1 MSAVVE
7 LVKDVVGGV
16 GEAVGDIFEGAVEIV
31 EDVGGAIDDYVIQP
45 ILDDPLTAIAV
56 AAGAYYLGPM
66 LAPTL
71 GVPAGGA
78 VATGAGAAA
87 GSFASNV
94 AQGEDFDQALKEAAV
109 TGLTV
114 GATTAASNALFGP
127 DALGFDGDVAP
138 EVGVDIDAFGNAID
152 AGAGTNSYV
161 SGYQGPPAP
170 DFDFSGMSS
179 GANVQPPSYFPPDS
193 RYELSLDDFAPGETL
208 PGLDVTAPPVQPPSY
223 FPPDSRYELSLDDFA
238 PGETLPGVDAGPQ
251 APQSYFDQAMDE
263 IIKQNEPGFKAS
275 DFDLDAPL
283 PTDLT
288 GDIDFSR
295 IFEQPIPSDSFRL
308 GAPSGLGTV
317 GSVGGSFLDALPSFD
332 DLTSLDYYEG
342 IGGKAL
348 NYAMENPL
356 TVAGGALLLDA
367 ALSRP
372 DIPQPPVRRPNESDE
387 QFKKRLEL
395 YEYQRSQLPV
405 SNIENYGY
413 GAQQAFFTPSKFV
426 PIPRVDEVEGAANG
440 GLMSAS
446 PSYYRYGRPPTAMAM
461 GGRMIN
467 SPLAQYGHGGA
478 HGRSDDVPAVLSDG
492 EYVIDAETV
501 ALLGNGSVDAGANA
515 LDQMREEIRK
525 HKGKNLAQG
534 KISSDAQ
541 SPLSYL
547 KG

>member
-1 MSAVVE
+1 MSAVVN

-16 GEAVGDIFEGAVEIV
+16 AEAVGDVFEGAIDIV
-31 EDVGGAIDDYVIQP
+31 QDVGRAIDDYVWEP
-45 ILDDPLTAIAV
+45 IKNDPLTAIAT
-56 AAGAYYLGPM
+56 AAGAYFLGPM
-66 LAPTL
+66 IAPTL

-87 GSFASNV
+87 GNFASNV

-127 DALGFDGDVAP
+127 ETIGFEGDVAP
-138 EVGVDIDAFGNAID
+138 EVGVDIDAFGNPID
-152 AGAGTNSYV
+152 VGAGTNPYV
-161 SGYQGPPAP
+161 SGYDGPPAP
-170 DFDFSGMSS
+170 DFDFSGIS
-179 GANVQPPSYFPPDS
+179 GSPTPTNFNPPDS
-193 RYELSLDDFAPGETL
+193 LYELSLDN
-208 PGLDVTAPPVQPPSY
+208 
-223 FPPDSRYELSLDDFA
+223 FA
-238 PGETLPGVDAGPQ
+238 PGETLPGVDVGPQ
-251 APQSYFDQAMDE
+251 APQSYFDQIMSELDAADPRM
-263 IIKQNEPGFKAS
+263 QEPGFRRDVAPEIPPS
-275 DFDLDAPL
+275 YFDQTMYELNAADPRMQEPGFNVPEFAPDAPL

-295 IFEQPIPSDSFRL
+295 IFDPVPVSDSFRL

-317 GSVGGSFLDALPSFD
+317 GSVGGSFLDSLPSLD
-332 DLTSLDYYEG
+332 DLTNLDYYKG
-342 IGGKAL
+342 IGGTAL
-348 NYAMENPL
+348 DYALENPL
-356 TVAGGALLLDA
+356 TVVGGALLLDS
-367 ALSRP
+367 ALGGP
-372 DIPQPPVRRPNESDE
+372 KIPPPPVRRPNESDE

-413 GAQQAFFTPSKFV
+413 GAQQAFFTPSQFV

-461 GGRMIN
+461 GGRMIT
-467 SPLAQYGHGGA
+467 SPLTQYGHGGA

-534 KISSDAQ
+534 KISPDAQ
-541 SPLSYL
+541 SPLNYL

>member
-7 LVKDVVGGV
+7 LVKDVGG
-16 GEAVGDIFEGAVEIV
+16 GIAEAVGDVFEGAIDIV
-31 EDVGGAIDDYVIQP
+31 QDVGRAIDDYVWEP
-45 ILDDPLTAIAV
+45 IKNDPLTAIAT

-87 GSFASNV
+87 GNFASNV

-138 EVGVDIDAFGNAID
+138 EVGVDIDAFGNPID
-152 AGAGTNSYV
+152 AGAGTNPYV

-170 DFDFSGMSS
+170 DFDFSGMLA
-179 GANVQPPSYFPPDS
+179 GPPTPTNFYPPDS
-193 RYELSLDDFAPGETL
+193 LYELSLDNFAPGETL

-223 FPPDSRYELSLDDFA
+223 LPPDSLYELSLDDFA
-238 PGETLPGVDAGPQ
+238 PGETLPGVDVGPQ

-263 IIKQNEPGFKAS
+263 IIKQNEPGFKAP

-295 IFEQPIPSDSFRL
+295 IFDPVPVSDSFRL

-317 GSVGGSFLDALPSFD
+317 GSVGGSFLDSLPSLD
-332 DLTSLDYYEG
+332 DLTNLDYYKG
-342 IGGKAL
+342 IGGTAL
-348 NYAMENPL
+348 DYALENPL
-356 TVAGGALLLDA
+356 TVVGGALLLDSV
-367 ALSRP
+367 LSPP
-372 DIPQPPVRRPNESDE
+372 DISQPPVRRPNESDE

-405 SNIENYGY
+405 SDIENYGY
-413 GAQQAFFTPSKFV
+413 GAQQAFFTPSQFV
-426 PIPRVDEVEGAANG
+426 PIPRVDDVEGAANG

-446 PSYYRYGRPPTAMAM
+446 PSYYRYGRPPAAMAM
-461 GGRMIN
+461 GGRMIT
-467 SPLAQYGHGGA
+467 SPLTQYGHGGA

-534 KISSDAQ
+534 KISPDAQ

>member
-1 MSAVVE
+1 MSAVVDIVE
-7 LVKDVVGGV
+7 DVVGGAV
-16 GEAVGDIFEGAVEIV
+16 EVVGDVFEGAVEIV

-45 ILDDPLTAIAV
+45 ILDDPLTAIAT
-56 AAGAYYLGPM
+56 AAGAAYLGPM
-66 LAPTL
+66 IAPTL
-71 GVPAGGA
+71 GVPATGA

-87 GSFASNV
+87 GNFAANV
-94 AQGEDFDQALKEAAV
+94 AQGEDFDQALKEATL
-109 TGLTV
+109 TGVTV

-127 DALGFDGDVAP
+127 DAIGFEGDVAP
-138 EVGVDIDAFGNAID
+138 EVGVDIDAFGNPID
-152 AGAGTNSYV
+152 AGAGTNPYV
-161 SGYQGPPAP
+161 SGYQPPAP
-170 DFDFSGMSS
+170 VPDLAGSTSFL
-179 GANVQPPSYFPPDS
+179 PPDS
-193 RYELSLDDFAPGETL
+193 LYEMGLDGFAPGETL
-208 PGLDVTAPPVQPPSY
+208 PGLDVTPPPVQPPSY
-223 FPPDSRYELSLDDFA
+223 LPADSLYEMGLDDFA
-238 PGETLPGVDAGPQ
+238 PGETLPGAGPQ
-251 APQSYFDQAMDE
+251 PSYFDQVMSELNAADPRM
-263 IIKQNEPGFKAS
+263 QEPGFNVPEFAP
-275 DFDLDAPL
+275 DAPL
-283 PTDLT
+283 PTDLQ

-295 IFEQPIPSDSFRL
+295 MLEQPVPSDSFRL

-317 GSVGGSFLDALPSFD
+317 GTPGGSFLDALPSFD
-332 DLTSLDYYEG
+332 DLTSLDYYKG

-348 NYAMENPL
+348 DYAMENPL

-372 DIPQPPVRRPNESDE
+372 DIPQPPVRRPNESDA

-405 SNIENYGY
+405 SDVANYGY
-413 GAQQAFFTPSKFV
+413 GAQQAFFTPSQFI
-426 PIPRVDEVEGAANG
+426 PIPRVDEVAGAANG

-467 SPLAQYGHGGA
+467 SPLAQYGQGGA

-515 LDQMREEIRK
+515 LDQMREEIRR
-525 HKGKNLAQG
+525 HKGKNLARG
-534 KISSDAQ
+534 KISPDAQ